1 MKTLF
6 EYIEKANIKNQ
17 DKIYLKGSI
26 PLPKAQNAIS
36 EYCSNSIKYDDIIC
50 LIDDTV
56 FGNCKA
62 GLVITNDNIFCKAAF
77 ESANSFDINS
87 INTVT
92 ATSGFLNTAILINGN
107 KFAELTQPNG
117 KALKNL
123 FDEINNYLNDKSSG
137 NILSVNLPPTTEN
150 NIVNNALQQFKN
162 ADLDSDALQDI
173 RDLILNMDKQSRVV
187 FDNIEKEILKQQDK
201 IKILENEIKKLT
213 LNKSNPTVEKSPIN
227 DSSLHSSSISTNNAV
242 SKQKAIIESDEDSD
256 GYEIFD
262 IINSDNLFKL
272 MKEMKFA
279 NSTIGFIG
287 DFLGDPSPDE
297 KVRRLL
303 SSCIAYTVITLREQH
318 IEKNYIKGLMNDA
331 ATFELTL
338 FAVGLLKIR
347 LKDRGIS
354 ENSINKILESGITE
368 LMGGT
373 SSKSNQISMKLTNLL
388 PLSEIGM
395 LNSYRDFE
403 KTLRIRLLVS
413 NKLRKSVR
421 TEEISQIAEMENF
434 RKAFGEEMYSEMT
447 LNSESETEFMKNA
460 LLIVNFLAQSVLDDL
475 FSDER
480 VYNKLQYTMDEL
492 SRIFN
497 QYK

>member
-1 MKTLF
+1 
-6 EYIEKANIKNQ
+6 
-17 DKIYLKGSI
+17 
-26 PLPKAQNAIS
+26 
-36 EYCSNSIKYDDIIC
+36 
-50 LIDDTV
+50 
-56 FGNCKA
+56 
-62 GLVITNDNIFCKAAF
+62 
-77 ESANSFDINS
+77 
-87 INTVT
+87 
-92 ATSGFLNTAILINGN
+92 
-107 KFAELTQPNG
+107 
-117 KALKNL
+117 
-123 FDEINNYLNDKSSG
+123 
-137 NILSVNLPPTTEN
+137 
-150 NIVNNALQQFKN
+150 
-162 ADLDSDALQDI
+162 
-173 RDLILNMDKQSRVV
+173 
-187 FDNIEKEILKQQDK
+187 
-201 IKILENEIKKLT
+201 
-213 LNKSNPTVEKSPIN
+213 
-227 DSSLHSSSISTNNAV
+227 
-242 SKQKAIIESDEDSD
+242 
-256 GYEIFD
+256 
-262 IINSDNLFKL
+262 